1 MPDIVEPTIPQY
13 PEQGIQATLDLLY
26 LWNPDVIQPYIE
38 EFERLVEEMRE
49 LLENLPEVAITGSY
63 DDLIDKPAID
73 GVVLT
78 KNTTKEELGLDIDL
92 SDYRTAA
99 DQDVIDDRLE
109 RLIEGVDDGLTALEN
124 VVATKASQAALQE
137 AIANLTGQIDTKASK
152 AELEAGLATK
162 QDVIQF
168 STMPTASADNLG
180 KIVQYVG
187 EGQSYLSGSIV
198 AQYVAKPSLS
208 DYSPVRG
215 IDANKLL
222 DAYGATS
229 QTLSFYCAD
238 ADNAWFEGT
247 EEDHSDTPIDMAS
260 IGLDVE
266 SGYYEIQ
273 VIITINPSGNGNF
286 ATLYANEVTGLS
298 INPDTLA
305 NKVGGVAGQTAFWCD
320 NWDHSQYSCWEVVG
334 GSGDQVDVREYG
346 ILYDNNTQRMDHY
359 MYANLLKIP
368 AGTATYH
375 NGYIYKCEARTTS
388 TGVIGFEPTKIGFDY
403 TNHSVEKAFSEMTQ
417 DPTVVT
423 KGTFV
428 YDVAG
433 NLWTIS
439 GKNADDQDIFTGY
452 RLYTEDIEDLGFVML
467 NPMGDYSDGETLEFE
482 IVWTSATSYDWV
494 RIDVQPNTAVWGSIS
509 GTLSNQTDLTA
520 YVGSEITAGLVPVQ
534 ADITD
539 IQALI
544 PAQAS
549 TSNQLADKNFVN
561 SSVATNTAYFIGT
574 FNSVAELEA
583 YSGTLTN
590 NDYAF
595 VISTDQQGNTVYNR
609 YKYNAD
615 TQQWIFEYSLNNS
628 SFTADQWAA
637 INSNATAAKIAQIET
652 NRAGLATHIADTS
665 NPHSVTKAQVGLGNV
680 DNTSDL
686 DKPVSTATQAAL
698 NAKQNTLTAGDNI
711 TITNNVISAADGTT
725 VTFRTWEANE

>member
-63 DDLIDKPAID
+63 DDLTDKPAID

-92 SDYRTAA
+92 SAYRTAA

-137 AIANLTGQIDTKASK
+137 AITNLTGQIDTRASK

-162 QDVIQF
+162 QDIIQF

-187 EGQSYLSGSIV
+187 GGQSYLSGSIV
-198 AQYVAKPSLS
+198 AQHVVKPTLT

-260 IGLDVE
+260 IGLNVE

-273 VIITINPSGNGNF
+273 VIITINPAGNGNF

-305 NKVGGVAGQTAFWCD
+305 NKVGGVAGQTVFWCD

-375 NGYIYKCEARTTS
+375 NGYVYKCEAETTN
-388 TGVIGFEPTKIGFDY
+388 TGVIGFEPAKIGFDY
-403 TNHSVEKAFSEMTQ
+403 TNHSVEEAFSEMTQ

-452 RLYTEDIEDLGFVML
+452 RLYTEDIEDLGFVIL
-467 NPMGDYSDGETLEFE
+467 NPIGDYTDGETLEFE
-482 IVWTSATSYDWV
+482 ITWTSATSYNWA
-494 RIDVQPNTAVWGSIS
+494 RIDVQPNTAVWGGIS

-549 TSNQLADKNFVN
+549 ASNQLADKSFVN

-615 TQQWIFEYSLNNS
+615 TQQWLFEYSLNNS

-637 INSNATAAKIAQIET
+637 INSNATATKIAQIET
-652 NRAGLATHIADTS
+652 NRTGLATHIADTS

-680 DNTSDL
+680 DNTADL
-686 DKPVSTATQAAL
+686 DKPVSTATQTAL
-698 NAKQNTLTAGDNI
+698 NAKQNTLTAGNNI

>member
-63 DDLIDKPAID
+63 DDLTDKPAID
-73 GVVLT
+73 GITLT

-92 SDYRTAA
+92 SAYRTAA

-137 AIANLTGQIDTKASK
+137 AITNLTGQIDTKASK

-162 QDVIQF
+162 QDIVQF

-187 EGQSYLSGSIV
+187 GGQSYLSGSIV
-198 AQYVAKPSLS
+198 AQYVVKPSLS

-334 GSGDQVDVREYG
+334 GSEDQVDVREYG

-375 NGYIYKCEARTTS
+375 NGYVYKCEAETTN
-388 TGVIGFEPTKIGFDY
+388 TGTIGFEPAKIGFDY
-403 TNHSVEKAFSEMTQ
+403 TNHSVEEAFSEMTQ

-428 YDVAG
+428 YDSSAA
-433 NLWTIS
+433 LWTIS

-452 RLYTEDIEDLGFVML
+452 KLYTEDLEDLGFVML
-467 NPMGDYSDGETLEFE
+467 NPSADYVDGETLEFE
-482 IVWTSATSYDWV
+482 ITWTSATSYNWT

-549 TSNQLADKNFVN
+549 TSNQLADKSFVN

-595 VISTDQQGNTVYNR
+595 VVGTDSQGNTVYNR

-637 INSNATAAKIAQIET
+637 INSSATAAKIAQIET
-652 NRAGLATHIADTS
+652 NRQGLANHIADQN
-665 NPHSVTKAQVGLGNV
+665 NPHAVTKTQVGLGNV
-680 DNTSDL
+680 DNTTDL
-686 DKPVSTATQAAL
+686 DKPISTATQAAL
-698 NAKQNTLTAGDNI
+698 NAKQNTLTAGNNI

>member
-63 DDLIDKPAID
+63 DDLTDKPAID
-73 GVVLT
+73 GVILT

-92 SDYRTAA
+92 SAYRTAA

-137 AIANLTGQIDTKASK
+137 AITNLTGQIDTKASK

-162 QDVIQF
+162 QDIIQF
-168 STMPTASADNLG
+168 EVMPAATAENFGDV
-180 KIVQYVG
+180 IQYVG
-187 EGQSYLSGSIV
+187 
-198 AQYVAKPSLS
+198 
-208 DYSPVRG
+208 
-215 IDANKLL
+215 
-222 DAYGATS
+222 AT
-229 QTLSFYCAD
+229 
-238 ADNAWFEGT
+238 N
-247 EEDHSDTPIDMAS
+247 
-260 IGLDVE
+260 GLH
-266 SGYYEIQ
+266 
-273 VIITINPSGNGNF
+273 T
-286 ATLYANEVTGLS
+286 
-298 INPDTLA
+298 
-305 NKVGGVAGQTAFWCD
+305 K
-320 NWDHSQYSCWEVVG
+320 
-334 GSGDQVDVREYG
+334 
-346 ILYDNNTQRMDHY
+346 
-359 MYANLLKIP
+359 
-368 AGTATYH
+368 
-375 NGYIYKCEARTTS
+375 GYIYENKSNTTYI
-388 TGVIGFEPTKIGFDY
+388 GVIGFEPAKIGFDY
-403 TNHSVEKAFSEMTQ
+403 TNHSVEEAFSEMTQ

-428 YDVAG
+428 YDSSAA
-433 NLWTIS
+433 LWTIS

-452 RLYTEDIEDLGFVML
+452 RLYTEDLEDLGFVML
-467 NPMGDYSDGETLEFE
+467 NPSADYVDGETLEFE
-482 IVWTSATSYDWV
+482 ITWTSATSYDWV

-520 YVGSEITAGLVPVQ
+520 YVGSEITSGLVPVQ

-544 PAQAS
+544 PTQAS
-549 TSNQLADKNFVN
+549 ASNQLADKSFVN
-561 SSVATNTAYFIGT
+561 SSVSTNTAYFIGT
-574 FNSVAELEA
+574 FNSVSELEA

-595 VISTDQQGNTVYNR
+595 VVGTDSQGNTVYNR

-637 INSNATAAKIAQIET
+637 INSSATAAKIAQIET
-652 NRAGLATHIADTS
+652 NRQGLANHIADQN
-665 NPHSVTKAQVGLGNV
+665 NPHAVTKTQVGLGNV
-680 DNTSDL
+680 DNTADL

-698 NAKQNTLTAGDNI
+698 NAKQNTLTAGNNI